1 MKNFILRSK
10 ILILQLAL
18 YLISITMSKA
28 KHPAN
33 VVLLTE
39 SEQVVHI
46 SALVYDVI
54 FSRILKISD

>member
-1 MKNFILRSK
+1 MKNTILRPK

-33 VVLLTE
+33 IVLLTA
-39 SEQVVHI
+39 SEHDFLLNFVHI
-46 SALVYDVI
+46 CP
-54 FSRILKISD
+54 LKL